1 MSLRKKI
8 VFSLLATGLFLI
20 VLEILLNTFGD
31 FPATR
36 VLCYDTILG
45 DVYCP
50 NTEGRLHKD
59 IDKYIK
65 VNSDGLVDKDYPVE
79 RVPGTLRIA
88 VLGDSFAAAE
98 EIAPGKKFHD
108 LWEKRLPGLLGRP
121 VEVLNFGVRG
131 KGTVQELQMFHLKAA
146 RYKPDLTVLA
156 FFWGNDVENNLGEL
170 KNGQL
175 NPLLDE
181 YPVDSTWEKFSLM
194 RRNFNKWLWNHF
206 ALYQFTRDHYNK
218 LEQRVKGY
226 FRARLL
232 RAAATPPTGAAAP
245 RPAWLKTV
253 NFDTVREDTASIF
266 DDRFFF
272 DSEGWQLTRKL
283 ILRLRDEVRDNG
295 GKFVVVHFLGLNDYK
310 LKRPLPLKEF
320 DAFLTREKIHHID
333 LFEKFGKMNE
343 KELTENFI
351 PGDFHFNA
359 AGHANFARFTIDLLA
374 RELSRS

>member
-8 VFSLLATGLFLI
+8 AFSLLATGLFLI

-36 VLCYDTILG
+36 VLCYDTVLG

-50 NTEGRLHKD
+50 NTEGQLHKD

-65 VNSDGLVDKDYPVE
+65 VNSDGLVDKDYPVD
-79 RVPGTLRIA
+79 RVPGKLRIA

-98 EIAPGKKFHD
+98 EIEPGKKFHD
-108 LWEKRLPGLLGRP
+108 LWEERLPRRLGRP

-131 KGTVQELQMFHLKAA
+131 KGTFQELQMFHLKAA

-175 NPLLDE
+175 NPLLGE
-181 YPVDSTWEKFSLM
+181 YPVDSGWEKFVRM

-226 FRARLL
+226 FRSRFLPAPAI
-232 RAAATPPTGAAAP
+232 AASAAAAP

-253 NFDTVREDTASIF
+253 NFDEIKKDTPSIF

-272 DSEGWQLTRKL
+272 DSEGWELTRRL

-295 GKFVVVHFLGLNDYK
+295 GKLVVIHFLGLTDYK
-310 LKRPLPLKEF
+310 IKSPLPLKEF
-320 DAFLTREKIHHID
+320 DDFLTREKIKYID
-333 LFEKFGKMNE
+333 LSAKFGNMEE
-343 KELTENFI
+343 KELVENFI
-351 PGDFHFNA
+351 PGDFHFNV
-359 AGHANFARFTIDLLA
+359 AGHDNFARFTIDLLA
-374 RELSRS
+374 RELPRS